1 MAQPLQLQHDVD
13 PKQEIIK
20 DCAEMLASFQI
31 RPYDVLLVMYQREL
45 IAGEKRLRSGIFL
58 PDNGVGT
65 MREDTYQGKVGLVM
79 KIGAS
84 AFTDEP
90 DVKEP
95 DTVAADGTVT
105 VGKIIVGKH
114 TWKGFRPKV
123 HDWVAINVNDS
134 MFGFDL
140 PKMPWLPSGRK
151 VRTIDENMVRMIITE
166 PDVIW

>member
-1 MAQPLQLQHDVD
+1 M
-13 PKQEIIK
+13 
-20 DCAEMLASFQI
+20 
-31 RPYDVLLVMYQREL
+31 
-45 IAGEKRLRSGIFL
+45 
-58 PDNGVGT
+58 
-65 MREDTYQGKVGLVM
+65 
-79 KIGAS
+79 
-84 AFTDEP
+84 
-90 DVKEP
+90 
-95 DTVAADGTVT
+95 AADGTVT